1 MVRTLKKASTTTI
14 LTTTLPFLEAYDIY
28 HDAWHDFVI
37 EKNLNPSLLPGWLY
51 CVFEAFNKLED
62 VFVFVAK
69 DHEGIIAIQPY
80 YITTL
85 SSNGVKLTNI
95 CVGGNLVS
103 YHQEFISGRHYDN
116 FITDFVTSLPVW
128 DLLTFSNAV
137 VTGNAYKG
145 LKDYSASS
153 GTFFHTYPGETSPYI
168 LINNS
173 WPDYLATKRRK
184 FRYKV
189 NKHEKDLASN
199 SDFEIKWY
207 TEATDNI
214 DFLISSIFSIEEK
227 SWKTEKNMDI
237 TGNKIELKY
246 YKTLIPYLAKMGLLN
261 ASLLFYKNN
270 IIAYNLCYKIN
281 NQVGQIKT
289 SFDDDFKEISPGAL
303 LIEDSLRKYF
313 STGAREF
320 DFLGDIM
327 QHKMS
332 LATDIREHVTIY
344 IVNNSPKGIFY
355 KYYLQLR
362 AFIKKLIR
370 K

>member
-14 LTTTLPFLEAYDIY
+14 STTTLPFLEAYDIY

-37 EKNLNPSLLPGWLY
+37 ENKLNPSLLPGWLH
-51 CVFEAFNKLED
+51 CVFKAFNNLED

-80 YITTL
+80 YISK
-85 SSNGVKLTNI
+85 SSINGVKLTNI
-95 CVGGNLVS
+95 NMGGNLVS
-103 YHQEFISGRHYDN
+103 YHQEFTICDHYEN
-116 FITDFVTSLPVW
+116 FIADFNASLPKW
-128 DLLTFSNAV
+128 DILTFSNADIA
-137 VTGNAYKG
+137 GQAYM
-145 LKDYSASS
+145 LLQDYSAAS
-153 GTFFHTYPGETSPYI
+153 GAFFHTYPGETSPYI

-207 TEATDNI
+207 TETTDNI
-214 DFLISSIFSIEEK
+214 DLLIRSIFSIEEK
-227 SWKTEKNMDI
+227 SWKTNNNMDI
-237 TGNKIELKY
+237 TSNQVEMNY
-246 YKTLIPYLAKMGLLN
+246 YKLLIPYLAKMKLLN

-281 NQVGQIKT
+281 NKVGQIKT

-313 STGAREF
+313 SNDVKEF

-332 LATDIREHVTIY
+332 LATDTREHATAYVI
-344 IVNNSPKGIFY
+344 NNSPKGIFY
-355 KYYLQLR
+355 KYYLKLR
-362 AFIKKLIR
+362 SLIKKLIR
-370 K
+370 Q